1 MQYLEFKRDKYFQR
15 VYTQKLNPIDQPYS
29 TFFQSRAKSECCKVL
44 SGPQFTTGVDQ
55 NCKLYEEISEKAV

>member
-29 TFFQSRAKSECCKVL
+29 NFFFV
-44 SGPQFTTGVDQ
+44 SGHFSQMTKDDSTAGGFL
-55 NCKLYEEISEKAV
+55 KRW